1 MPVASVSVAS
11 VSVVRPIVARMEA
24 REAFDALVAHD
35 AALPGVSVG
44 RLFRSDGLRVNDKIY
59 AMLVVDRLVVKVP
72 ADTVAAMRASG
83 EGDEFTS
90 GGRVMREWV
99 TLRGVD
105 PARWRALADEARA
118 FVAAGTAGA
127 AGSKAAGSKAAGS
140 KAAGTDRPASDGRA
154 IGRRRG

>member
-1 MPVASVSVAS
+1 
-11 VSVVRPIVARMEA
+11 MEA

-35 AALPGVSVG
+35 VALPGVSAG

-99 TLRGVD
+99 TVRGVD
-105 PARWRALADEARA
+105 PARWRALADDARA
-118 FVAAGTAGA
+118 FVAAGTAG
-127 AGSKAAGSKAAGS
+127 SKAAA
-140 KAAGTDRPASDGRA
+140 TERPAGA
-154 IGRRRG
+154 GRRATGHKRG

>member
-1 MPVASVSVAS
+1 MPVASAPLASVSVARM
-11 VSVVRPIVARMEA
+11 SVVRPIVARMEA

-35 AALPGVSVG
+35 VALPGVSVG

-99 TLRGVD
+99 TVRGVD
-105 PARWRALADEARA
+105 PARWRELADEARA
-118 FVAAGTAGA
+118 FVAAGAEAAGA
-127 AGSKAAGSKAAGS
+127 GRAKAAGAKAAG
-140 KAAGTDRPASDGRA
+140 ASRAKGRK
-154 IGRRRG
+154 GG